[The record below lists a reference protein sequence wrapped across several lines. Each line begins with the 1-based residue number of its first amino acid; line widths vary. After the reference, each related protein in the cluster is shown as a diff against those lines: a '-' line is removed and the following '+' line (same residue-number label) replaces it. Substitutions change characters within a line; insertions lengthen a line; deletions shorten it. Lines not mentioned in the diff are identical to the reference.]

1 MTYNPSPDQQ
11 GREKLYEA
19 LTGRKPDRD
28 LDITDDGLW
37 TAETACTA
45 MKEAFRAAEAGHR
58 IRVTEDGRPV
68 AMITPVT
75 RDSGPDLLRAVVYG
89 NSYPAL
95 IEAAE
100 AEARGFYGPDAPL
113 AVEHVGSIFS
123 TIGGQAAVNRGAY
136 NTTVTIR
143 CTRLPEGWDVP

>member
-1 MTYNPSPDQQ
+1 MSTGQDPRDPET
-11 GREKLYEA
+11 GREPCGTLEIHGSGLAGRFLAA
-19 LTGRKPDRD
+19 LD
-28 LDITDDGLW
+28 
-37 TAETACTA
+37 TAG
-45 MKEAFRAAEAGHR
+45 AGQPV
-58 IRVTEDGRPV
+58 RVTEDGRPV

-75 RDSGPDLLRAVVYG
+75 RDNGPDLLRAVVYG

-123 TIGGQAAVNRGAY
+123 TIGAQAAVNRGAY